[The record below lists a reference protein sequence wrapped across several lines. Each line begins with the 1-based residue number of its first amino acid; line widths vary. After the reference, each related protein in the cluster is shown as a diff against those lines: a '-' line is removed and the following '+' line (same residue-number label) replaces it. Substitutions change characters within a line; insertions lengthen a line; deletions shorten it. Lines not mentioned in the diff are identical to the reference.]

1 MKNQAMRTIL
11 TMYLA
16 LLSSFVFTSW
26 ANACDV
32 ALALTVDISGSV
44 DKQEY
49 ELQMNGLATALRDPT
64 VADALV
70 SKQATLMLVQWT
82 GASRQVVS
90 IPWRKISS
98 LEDVEAM
105 AKSVEQLPRE
115 WRNFSTAIGD
125 ALSFTA
131 KQFNAVGNCTRKVI
145 DVSGD
150 GYSNEGSNPVSVRAR
165 LEEQGFTIN
174 GLAIEG
180 SADDLTSYYKD
191 NVIAGDGAFVMT
203 ANTFDEYPK
212 RIKQK
217 LFREVTNQLAGLKSP
232 ANRL

>member
-1 MKNQAMRTIL
+1 MSAVNLITAAK
-11 TMYLA
+11 
-16 LLSSFVFTSW
+16 
-26 ANACDV
+26 ACEV

-49 ELQMNGLATALRDPT
+49 ALQMNGLAGALRDAT

-70 SKQATLMLVQWT
+70 ERKAALMLVQWT
-82 GASRQVVS
+82 GTSRQVVS
-90 IPWRKISS
+90 VPWARMTDLDAVEVMAGKI
-98 LEDVEAM
+98 ENA
-105 AKSVEQLPRE
+105 PRE

-125 ALSFTA
+125 ALTFTSG
-131 KQFNAVGNCTRKVI
+131 QFSQVKDCERKVI

-150 GYSNEGSNPVSVRAR
+150 GYSNEGVEPLALQKHLVDD
-165 LEEQGFTIN
+165 GFTIN

-180 SADDLTSYYKD
+180 SSNDLTSYYRD
-191 NVIAGDGAFVMT
+191 HVIAGPRSFVMT

-217 LFREVTNQLAGLKSP
+217 LFKEVTNQVAGLAKP
-232 ANRL
+232 ANHL